1 MEAGK
6 LSKTSLNV
14 LQVLHRDYGKLA
26 KLERKEDRKNTGG
39 TECLLF
45 THFLHSLFSGKDRDL
60 KIQRQ
65 RVLYRVLTKIIC
77 LLHESIP
84 KQYENIF
91 LKFYEEIG
99 IKVTLVAV
107 DVVPYKK
114 LDINNTS
121 SNTNVCDAFVQE
133 DNVFQCTNINLTYN
147 FSDDI
152 CKKLRLKGLSLNANL
167 SDIFYISSI
176 KRERG
181 TSYPFSR
188 NPNFSVS
195 VSF

>member
-1 MEAGK
+1 MAN
-6 LSKTSLNV
+6 KTEN
-14 LQVLHRDYGKLA
+14 
-26 KLERKEDRKNTGG
+26 
-39 TECLLF
+39 
-45 THFLHSLFSGKDRDL
+45 THFINNLDR
-60 KIQRQ
+60 
-65 RVLYRVLTKIIC
+65 RVLTQSWQ
-77 LLHESIP
+77 EP
-84 KQYENIF
+84 
-91 LKFYEEIG
+91 G
-99 IKVTLVAV
+99 

>member
-1 MEAGK
+1 M
-6 LSKTSLNV
+6 
-14 LQVLHRDYGKLA
+14 QVLHRDYGKLA

-91 LKFYEEIG
+91 LKFYE
-99 IKVTLVAV
+99 
-107 DVVPYKK
+107 
-114 LDINNTS
+114 
-121 SNTNVCDAFVQE
+121 
-133 DNVFQCTNINLTYN
+133 
-147 FSDDI
+147 
-152 CKKLRLKGLSLNANL
+152 
-167 SDIFYISSI
+167 
-176 KRERG
+176 
-181 TSYPFSR
+181 
-188 NPNFSVS
+188 
-195 VSF
+195 

>member
-99 IKVTLVAV
+99 NKVTLVAE

-114 LDINNTS
+114 
-121 SNTNVCDAFVQE
+121 E
-133 DNVFQCTNINLTYN
+133 
-147 FSDDI
+147 
-152 CKKLRLKGLSLNANL
+152 KK
-167 SDIFYISSI
+167 
-176 KRERG
+176 
-181 TSYPFSR
+181 
-188 NPNFSVS
+188 
-195 VSF
+195 